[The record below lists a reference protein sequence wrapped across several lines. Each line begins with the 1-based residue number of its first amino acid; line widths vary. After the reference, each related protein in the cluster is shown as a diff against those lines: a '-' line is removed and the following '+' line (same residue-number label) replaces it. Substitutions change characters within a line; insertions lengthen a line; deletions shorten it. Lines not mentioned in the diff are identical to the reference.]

1 MILKEL
7 YLNIYEHA
15 FFREVKQHQDQEIL
29 QLETHILGLG
39 PRYFFN
45 HYPGHWLPSSVSIT
59 QGVTTTALPYP

>member
-7 YLNIYEHA
+7 YLNIYQHA

-45 HYPGHWLPSSVSIT
+45 HYPGH
-59 QGVTTTALPYP
+59 